1 MNAMQTT
8 TAAARRLDLL
18 RSYALMLSLALG
30 APSALRAA
38 FLWDGGGSDNDWLTG
53 ANWSPD
59 GAPAGDGSASLT
71 FSGNTRTA
79 TTNDFTANTGF
90 AAISFSNDNT
100 SGKTN
105 AFSVSGNRITLG
117 GNVANTLPTLAG
129 TITDTLAVDMI
140 LSGTRT
146 FTANSSSTFIHNL
159 IVSGVISESGGSQGL
174 TKAGGG
180 IVTLSGTNTY
190 SGKTTISA
198 GTLSVN
204 TIGNVGA
211 GGSALGAPTNAANG
225 TIDLVTTLIYN
236 GVTASSDRIINL
248 MGSNAQVNNGGA
260 GLLTLSGG
268 ITNSAGQ
275 SVLFRGVGN
284 VIETGLIA
292 TGIGGLTRTD
302 SSILTLSNAG
312 NSFSGGVNILAG
324 TISIDS
330 ISNSGT
336 PSALGKGNSI
346 AFGQNGSATLGTL
359 QFTGASGGMCDRAI
373 TISSP
378 SGTAS
383 GGCIENTVAGQ
394 TLTFSGAVNIGGP
407 GPTPQLQ
414 LIGAGNGVMSGNIGN
429 VSNSLAITKSG
440 TGTWTLSGAN
450 TYTGTTTVSA
460 GTLLVNGS
468 SATGS
473 AFTVAAG
480 ASLGGTGTISGTV
493 SAAAGAK
500 LMPGNS
506 GIGTLTLANNSAT
519 SLTLNGALLNFKL
532 SNVAATSD
540 LIAVSGASG
549 ALVLNG
555 ANTITLSTPFGTA
568 PAGIY
573 TLMTYSAKT
582 GGGTLALDHLYP
594 NATLTV
600 GATSVTLTVTG
611 TGTAAAMIWQGG
623 LAANAWDTTTANWVP
638 STYADNEAVLFDDT
652 GSDSPAVNITPG
664 AVAPASVTVN
674 ASTRAYTIGGAAIG
688 GMGGLTKSG
697 AATLILSGTNTYTGT
712 TLVTAGTLKLGGTSG
727 NVLSDVS
734 TLSLAGGTFDLAD
747 RTETVTNFTV
757 TGNAVLTST
766 GAGSGVL
773 SSTNNAGTAS
783 TVAAG
788 GTLTITSGTLN
799 ETAYF
804 VNSGTVTISGGT
816 LSIVNEL
823 LNGYITGGAVVN
835 LNSGVILGTMISF
848 GGNAT
853 CIYRFN
859 GGTLQCNYFKRR
871 STSAADLFFNGV
883 TVQARSTASSNF
895 FPDTAATAGQNAWI
909 SSGGA
914 TFDSNGKA
922 ITVSIALQHDALGT
936 TVDGGLTKT
945 GTGTLTLSGTNTYN
959 GATTVSNGTLKLA
972 STGSIS
978 NSLVI
983 SVASGS
989 TCDVSSVTG
998 FAVGSAQ
1005 TLAGSGVVV
1014 GGVTLLGTL
1023 AAGGTN
1029 SVGVLQVTNFTFA
1042 ANSAIREDCLNG
1054 SADMLQV
1061 SGGLTV
1067 GANVTVNLNLT
1078 GILPTR
1084 VALVK
1089 LTGAITNPENL
1100 NTWSLPGFTSNSR
1113 VIWEAA
1119 TQSIIIHTPKGT
1131 VLTVR

>member
-1 MNAMQTT
+1 MQTN
-8 TAAARRLDLL
+8 TAAAHRLALL
-18 RSYALMLSLALG
+18 RSSALMLSLALG
-30 APSALRAA
+30 APAALHAAA
-38 FLWDGGGSDNDWLTG
+38 FTWDGGGADSYWLTG
-53 ANWSPD
+53 ANWNPD
-59 GAPAGDGSASLT
+59 GAPASDGSASLT

-90 AAISFSNDNT
+90 AAISFTNDYST
-100 SGKTN
+100 GKTS

-117 GNVANTLPTLAG
+117 GNVANTLPTVAG
-129 TITDTLAVDMI
+129 TITDTIAFDMI

-146 FTANSSSTFIHNL
+146 FTANLNSTFIHNL
-159 IVSGVISESGGSQGL
+159 IVSGVISETGGAQGL
-174 TKAGGG
+174 TKAGNGT
-180 IVTLSGTNTY
+180 VTLSGANTY

-198 GTLSVN
+198 GILSVN

-225 TIDLVTTLIYN
+225 TIDLVTTLLYT

-248 MGSNAQVNNGGA
+248 MGNNAQVNNGGA

-268 ITNSAGQ
+268 ITS
-275 SVLFRGVGN
+275 SVSQTILFRGTGN
-284 VIETGLIA
+284 VTETGLIA
-292 TGIGGLTRTD
+292 TSGGALSRTD
-302 SSILTLSNAG
+302 SSILILSNAG
-312 NSFSGGVNILAG
+312 NSFSGVVNVLAG

-330 ISNSGT
+330 ISNSGS

-346 AFGQNGSATLGTL
+346 TFGQNGSATLGIL

-378 SGTAS
+378 SGSTTS

-407 GPTPQLQ
+407 GLTPQLQ
-414 LIGAGNGVMSGNIGN
+414 LIGAGNGVMSGNISN
-429 VSNSLAITKSG
+429 ISNSLVVTKSG

-480 ASLGGTGTISGTV
+480 AILGGTGTISGTV

-500 LMPGNS
+500 LMPGNN

-519 SLTLNGALLNFKL
+519 SLTLNGNLLNFEL
-532 SNVAATSD
+532 STVAAKSD

-549 ALVLNG
+549 TLVLNG
-555 ANTITLSTPFGTA
+555 ANTITLSTPLGTA
-568 PAGIY
+568 PAGTY

-582 GGGTLALDHLYP
+582 GSGTLALDHLYP
-594 NATLTV
+594 YATLNV

-611 TGTAAAMIWQGG
+611 TGTAGALIWQGG

-674 ASTRAYTIGGAAIG
+674 ASTKAYTIGGAAIG
-688 GMGGLTKSG
+688 GTGGLTKSG
-697 AATLILSGTNTYTGT
+697 AATLTLSGTNTYTGI

-727 NVLSDVS
+727 NVLADAS

-766 GAGSGVL
+766 GTGSGVL

-783 TVAAG
+783 SVAAG
-788 GTLTITSGTLN
+788 GTLTITGGTLS

-804 VNSGTVTISGGT
+804 VNSGTVNISGGT

-823 LNGYITGGAVVN
+823 LNGYLTGGAVVN

-848 GGNAT
+848 GGNST

-871 STSAADLFFNGV
+871 STSAADFFFNGS
-883 TVQARSTASSNF
+883 TVQARSTASTNF
-895 FPDTAATAGQNAWI
+895 FPDTAATAGQNAWS

-914 TFDSNGKA
+914 IFDSNGKA
-922 ITVSIALQHDALGT
+922 ITVSIALQHDALGAA
-936 TVDGGLTKT
+936 VDGGVTKT
-945 GTGTLTLSGTNTYN
+945 GAGTLTLSGTNTYN
-959 GATTVSNGTLKLA
+959 GTTTVSNGTLKLA

-983 SVASGS
+983 SVAAGA

-1029 SVGVLQVTNFTFA
+1029 SVGMLQVTNFTFA
-1042 ANSAIREDCLNG
+1042 ANSVIKEDCLNG
-1054 SADMLQV
+1054 SADLLQV
-1061 SGGLTV
+1061 SGGVTV

-1078 GILPTR
+1078 GTLPTR
-1084 VALVK
+1084 VTLVK

-1100 NTWSLPGFTSNSR
+1100 STWSVPGCTSNSR

-1119 TQSIIIHTPKGT
+1119 TQSIIIRTPRGT
-1131 VLTVR
+1131 VLTAR